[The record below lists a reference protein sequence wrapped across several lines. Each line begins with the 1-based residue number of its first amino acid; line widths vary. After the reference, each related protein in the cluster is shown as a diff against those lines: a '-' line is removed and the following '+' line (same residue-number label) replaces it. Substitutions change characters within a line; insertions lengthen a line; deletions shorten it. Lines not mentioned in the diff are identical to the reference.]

1 MAGEI
6 VAVVLLVA
14 QEIITDSMKDPEQ
27 RVGFWTAQRER
38 MPDRGYP
45 SRVHA
50 FGEARSRVQEW

>member
-1 MAGEI
+1 M
-6 VAVVLLVA
+6 AVVLLVA